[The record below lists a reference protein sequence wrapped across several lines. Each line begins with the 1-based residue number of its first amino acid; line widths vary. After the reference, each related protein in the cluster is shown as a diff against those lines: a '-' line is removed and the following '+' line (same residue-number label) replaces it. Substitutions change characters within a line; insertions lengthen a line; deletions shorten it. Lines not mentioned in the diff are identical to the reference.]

1 MEQAD
6 RLSLARA
13 EQRYAKSLVPGP
25 VIGKTNP
32 IPYRGL
38 NVQKQSQ
45 FGNRER
51 RIGNPRALFAQAA
64 QVVKQSQFR
73 SLLPIFKNKAN
84 LETSQCPHPT
94 RVMTKQSQFARVLS
108 MFRNKADFPGCPPAW
123 IIDRRLR
130 RLKPNA
136 AYSSHNRNVCASCG
150 ADALVEARACL
161 REERG
166 TRASRADQGLP
177 HDLCLAALG
186 LQASRVRTVEA
197 RLLRVERGPGGPRR
211 SSLPPMCHARS
222 LLTRTLAP
230 LYTPGT
236 HETAEAG

>member
-73 SLLPIFKNKAN
+73 SLLPIFKTKPIWKP
-84 LETSQCPHPT
+84 SQCRTPRARDEKTKPICESA
-94 RVMTKQSQFARVLS
+94 VNVQKQSRFSR
-108 MFRNKADFPGCPPAW
+108 MPPAW

-166 TRASRADQGLP
+166 TRASRADQGSAQRPLP
-177 HDLCLAALG
+177 CG
-186 LQASRVRTVEA
+186 A
-197 RLLRVERGPGGPRR
+197 RPPGQPGPDRGG
-211 SSLPPMCHARS
+211 
-222 LLTRTLAP
+222 
-230 LYTPGT
+230 
-236 HETAEAG
+236 